1 MKITPTP
8 LAGTAIV
15 DLDMI
20 TDERGFFARAFCRDE
35 FVAAGLEPAVAQCN
49 VSFNRHAGTLRGLH
63 FQTADAPE
71 AKLVRCTRGGVL
83 DVIVDL
89 RPESATLGQHI
100 AVELTAENRRALYI
114 PPLFAHA
121 YQTLE
126 DDTEMLYQVSQPYT
140 PNTERGLRYDDP
152 VLEISW
158 PAVPTMISD
167 KDLHWPL
174 LGDAAALAALATST
188 GAPS

>member
-1 MKITPTP
+1 MKITPASI
-8 LAGTAIV
+8 AGPAIV
-15 DLDMI
+15 DIDALA
-20 TDERGFFARAFCRDE
+20 DERGFFARSFCRDE
-35 FVAAGLEPAVAQCN
+35 FAAAGLEPTVAQCN

-71 AKLVRCTRGGVL
+71 AKLVRCTRGAIL

-89 RPESATLGQHI
+89 RPDSATLGQHI
-100 AVELTAENRRALYI
+100 AVDLSAENRRALYI

-126 DDTEMLYQVSQPYT
+126 DDTEVLYQVSQPYT

-152 VLEISW
+152 VLDISW
-158 PAVPTMISD
+158 PVEPTMISD
-167 KDLHWPL
+167 KDRHWPL
-174 LGDAAALAALATST
+174 LGDHAALVELAASAGATS
-188 GAPS
+188 

>member
-1 MKITPTP
+1 MKFTPTP
-8 LAGTAIV
+8 IQGPVIV
-15 DLDMI
+15 DVDRLAD
-20 TDERGFFARAFCRDE
+20 DRGFFARSFCRDE

-49 VSFNRHAGTLRGLH
+49 VSYNRVAGTLRGLH

-71 AKLVRCTRGGVL
+71 AKLVRCTRGAIL

-89 RPESATLGQHI
+89 RPDSATLGGHI
-100 AVELTAENRRALYI
+100 SVELTAENRRALYI

-126 DDTEMLYQVSQPYT
+126 DDTEVLYQVSQPYT

-152 VLEISW
+152 LLDISW
-158 PAVPTMISD
+158 PTEPSMISD
-167 KDLHWPL
+167 KDRGWPL
-174 LGDAAALAALATST
+174 LADRATLVELAATT

>member
-1 MKITPTP
+1 MKITPTSI
-8 LAGTAIV
+8 AGTAIV
-15 DLDMI
+15 DLDTI
-20 TDERGFFARAFCRDE
+20 ADDRGFFARSFCRDE
-35 FVAAGLEPAVAQCN
+35 FLAAGLEPAVAQCN
-49 VSFNRHAGTLRGLH
+49 VSFNRLAGTLRGLH

-71 AKLVRCTRGGVL
+71 AKLVRCTHGGIF

-89 RPESATLGQHI
+89 RPDSATLGQHI

-126 DDTEMLYQVSQPYT
+126 DDTEVLYQVSQPYT

-158 PAVPTMISD
+158 PSAPSMISD
-167 KDLHWPL
+167 KDLQWPL
-174 LGDAAALAALATST
+174 LGDRAALGELATSG
-188 GAPS
+188 GASS